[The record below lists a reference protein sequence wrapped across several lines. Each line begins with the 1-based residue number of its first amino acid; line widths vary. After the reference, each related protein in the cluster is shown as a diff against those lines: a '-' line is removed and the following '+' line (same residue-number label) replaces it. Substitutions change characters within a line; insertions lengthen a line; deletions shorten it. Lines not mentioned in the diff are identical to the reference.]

1 MAESQERRGRK
12 SVTRVVITGR
22 GAVSGFGVGLKG
34 LLAGVY
40 GDQSAVHV
48 LSDPILGAKPYGIG
62 AEATTFDPLSVMP
75 AHEAR
80 HQDRFI
86 LLALA
91 AAREALAE
99 SGLVGQQLVEWGVF
113 AGTAVGGITTLVN
126 DAIAFSQ
133 GKRMSPF
140 LLPKFIPNMA
150 ATTLAMELG
159 ARGMNLT
166 FVTACAASSNAIG
179 EAFRA
184 IRDGTVEAAVAIGT
198 ESLFVGPLMDSL
210 ASARALSTRHSDPGT
225 ASRPFSLGRDGMVMG
240 EGAGAL
246 VLETHDHALAR
257 GATPLAEVLGYGAG
271 SDAYHPT
278 APRPDGQGAYEVM
291 AAALRDAKMDEKDIS
306 YVKAHGTSTPAGD
319 QAEAKAIRRLFGAAT
334 PPVGS
339 LKGALGHLLGASGA
353 VEAVVCVEALLRQV
367 IPPSVNLIE
376 QDPAI
381 DLPIVRV
388 PTPIR
393 IRAIMANAFGF
404 GGQNA
409 AVVLGAI

>member
-1 MAESQERRGRK
+1 M
-12 SVTRVVITGR
+12 TRVVITGR
-22 GAVSGFGVGLKG
+22 GSVSGFGVGRQA
-34 LLAGVY
+34 LLSGVY
-40 GDQSAVHV
+40 GDQSAVRL
-48 LSDPILGAKPYGIG
+48 LSDPVLAARPYGIG
-62 AEATTFDPLSVMP
+62 AEATSFDPLSVMP
-75 AHEAR
+75 AHEVR

-86 LLALA
+86 LLGLA

-99 SGLVGQQLVEWGVF
+99 AGLVGQQLTDWGVF

-126 DAIAFSQ
+126 DSIAFSQ

-166 FVTACAASSNAIG
+166 FVTACAASTNAIG

-184 IRDGTVEAAVAIGT
+184 IRDGIVEAAVALGT

-210 ASARALSTRHSDPGT
+210 GTAKALSTRHQDPGT

-246 VLETHDHALAR
+246 VLESHAHAMAR

-291 AAALRDAKMDEKDIS
+291 AAALRDANMDPKDIS

-319 QAEAKAIRRLFGAAT
+319 QAEARAIRRLFGAGA

-353 VEAVVCVEALLRQV
+353 VEAVVCVEALLRHV
-367 IPPSVNLIE
+367 IPPSVNLID

-381 DLPIVRV
+381 DIPIVRV
-388 PTPIR
+388 PTPTR

-409 AVVLGAI
+409 ALVLAPV

>member
-1 MAESQERRGRK
+1 M
-12 SVTRVVITGR
+12 TRVVITGR
-22 GAVSGFGVGLKG
+22 GAVTGFGVGREA

-40 GDQSAVHV
+40 GDVSAVRL
-48 LSDPILGAKPYGIG
+48 LSDPILAARPYGIG
-62 AEATTFDPLSVMP
+62 AEATAFDPLAVMP

-86 LLALA
+86 LMALA

-99 SGLVGQQLVEWGVF
+99 AGSDGQQLVEWGVF
-113 AGTAVGGITTLVN
+113 AGTALGGISTLVT
-126 DAIAFSQ
+126 DSIAFSQ

-150 ATTLAMELG
+150 ATTVAMELG

-166 FVTACAASSNAIG
+166 FVTACAASTNALG
-179 EAFRA
+179 EAYRA
-184 IRDGTVEAAVAIGT
+184 IQEGILEAAVVIGT

-210 ASARALSTRHSDPGT
+210 GTARALSTRHDDPAT

-246 VLETHDHALAR
+246 ILETAGHAQAR

-278 APRPDGQGAYEVM
+278 APRPDGLGAYEVM
-291 AAALRDAKMDEKDIS
+291 AAALSAAGMDRSDIS

-319 QAEAKAIRRLFGAAT
+319 KAESQAIRRLFGSGT

-367 IPPSVNLIE
+367 VPPSVNLID
-376 QDPAI
+376 QDPEI
-381 DLPIVRV
+381 DVPIVKV
-388 PTPIR
+388 PTPMR

-409 AVVLGAI
+409 AVVLAPA